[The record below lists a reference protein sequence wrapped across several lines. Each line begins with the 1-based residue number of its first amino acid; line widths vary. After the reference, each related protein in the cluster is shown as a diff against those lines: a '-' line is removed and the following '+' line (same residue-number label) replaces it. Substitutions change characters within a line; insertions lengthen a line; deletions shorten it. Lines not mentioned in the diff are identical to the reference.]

1 MEFAIPISR
10 FDPTKVRWGQARSG
24 PFRKTISFN
33 YEDSQLAFQS
43 LNLMSDPLTVVYFDT
58 DKNQLVLEETPQG
71 QFLIKIDQFQT
82 LINGQIKRHYKDWLE
97 GTNLPESEVIA
108 PLQPW
113 LKSQKITL
121 YLSNEPSSIP
131 FFTKNGSEIISDKTL
146 KPGDLIRAMVRL
158 QGVSLQL
165 NELNDWTGKSR
176 IQHYVIELYRISE

>member
-33 YEDSQLAFQS
+33 YEDGQLAFQS
-43 LNLMSDPLTVVYFDT
+43 LNLMSDPLTVVYLDT
-58 DKNQLVLEETPQG
+58 DKNQLILEETPQG

-82 LINGQIKRHYKDWLE
+82 LINGQIKKYYKDWLE
-97 GTNLPESEVIA
+97 GTALPESEAIA

-121 YLSNEPSSIP
+121 YLSNE
-131 FFTKNGSEIISDKTL
+131 TISDRTL